1 MDKRIYVLNYKFVT
15 LKIYMAGRVQQTL
28 TLVLSDY
35 FQVILTVAKL
45 SCLAWWIQ
53 VAWDQPNCRSS
64 LERKWMASIVIA
76 TVDPCLVMGVTY
88 LYQIMQTQVL
98 VAAVSATPISSHQD
112 NRARSSQAP
121 KTSVLQI
128 TRCLDS
134 SSDKT
139 PAEKDFMGKIVKTQG
154 VIDTMVNS
162 ESNGRHW

>member
-1 MDKRIYVLNYKFVT
+1 
-15 LKIYMAGRVQQTL
+15 
-28 TLVLSDY
+28 
-35 FQVILTVAKL
+35 
-45 SCLAWWIQ
+45 
-53 VAWDQPNCRSS
+53 
-64 LERKWMASIVIA
+64 MASIVIA
-76 TVDPCLVMGVTY
+76 TVDPGLVMGVTY

-121 KTSVLQI
+121 KTSLLQI

-139 PAEKDFMGKIVKTQG
+139 PAEKDFVGKIVKTQA

-162 ESNGRHW
+162 ESNGCH

>member
-1 MDKRIYVLNYKFVT
+1 MGMTYV
-15 LKIYMAGRVQQTL
+15 
-28 TLVLSDY
+28 
-35 FQVILTVAKL
+35 
-45 SCLAWWIQ
+45 
-53 VAWDQPNCRSS
+53 
-64 LERKWMASIVIA
+64 
-76 TVDPCLVMGVTY
+76 
-88 LYQIMQTQVL
+88 YQIMQTQVI
-98 VAAVSATPISSHQD
+98 VAAISAAPISSHQD

-121 KTSVLQI
+121 KTSLLQI